1 MDGRHEGNDPRE
13 QFPQCNLR
21 AQTTVGGTSSSR
33 RCGKCGKCT
42 PLTSLAATNPL
53 PNLLCEKTLT
63 VDAKLGNPG
72 HDADPS

>member
-1 MDGRHEGNDPRE
+1 MDGRNEGNDPKE
-13 QFPQCNLR
+13 QFSQSNLR

-33 RCGKCGKCT
+33 CGSAEVY